1 MRRSTPRAA
10 LLTHLIRQSASPAG
24 VNRQC
29 PTCGEHYE
37 TSDPAASYPHNNH

>member
-1 MRRSTPRAA
+1 MRVGTPQYAFLARLLRRSAT
-10 LLTHLIRQSASPAG
+10 PAG
-24 VNRQC
+24 VNRKC